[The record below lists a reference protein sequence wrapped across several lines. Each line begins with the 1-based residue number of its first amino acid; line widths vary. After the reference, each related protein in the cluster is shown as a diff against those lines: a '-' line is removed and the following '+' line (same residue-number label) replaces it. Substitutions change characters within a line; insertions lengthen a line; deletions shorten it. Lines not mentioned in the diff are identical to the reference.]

1 MKIFK
6 KKNYGVINI
15 SSIDNKYIPIVPDG
29 AWVKCDYCGKILYK
43 KDLEN
48 NYFICNNCGSNFRLS
63 AYDRLRFTCD
73 EGSFIEFNKN
83 MESNNPMNFPGYEKK
98 LNKNKKA
105 RTLVTFLCVLISAL
119 SQAYV
124 IQVFIQPANL
134 LSSGFTGVAI
144 LIEKITST
152 YFGFSFSTS
161 LGMIVLNVPVAIL
174 CYKNISPRFT
184 LFSLLQVFLASLFLK
199 VCQFQPLFNDI
210 LLNITFGGVS
220 YGLMA
225 VLVLR
230 GNASTGGTDFIALYI
245 SNKKGKSIWEYVF
258 VFNTLILMIFG
269 SMFGWI
275 HAGYSILFQFIST
288 KTIDSFYHRYERV
301 TLQITTK
308 KSKEIVEAY
317 IQYYRHG
324 ISCVEAIGGYSK
336 QPMNLLHTVVS
347 SYEVQDIIDL
357 MKDVD
362 PDLIVNVI
370 KTENFYGG
378 FYQQPIE

>member
-1 MKIFK
+1 MI
-6 KKNYGVINI
+6 
-15 SSIDNKYIPIVPDG
+15 
-29 AWVKCDYCGKILYK
+29 
-43 KDLEN
+43 
-48 NYFICNNCGSNFRLS
+48 
-63 AYDRLRFTCD
+63 
-73 EGSFIEFNKN
+73 
-83 MESNNPMNFPGYEKK
+83 KK

-184 LFSLLQVFLASLFLK
+184 LFSLLQVFLARLFLK

-288 KTIDSFYHRYERV
+288 RTIDSFYHRYERV
-301 TLQITTK
+301 TLQVTTK
-308 KSKEIVEAY
+308 KAQAVMNKY
-317 IQYYRHG
+317 IKNYRHG
-324 ISCVEAIGGYSK
+324 ISCVEAIGGYSHEK
-336 QPMNLLHTVVS
+336 MYLLHTVVS
-347 SYEVQDIIDL
+347 SYEVLDIVEL
-357 MKDVD
+357 MKTVD
-362 PDLIVNVI
+362 SHIIVNVI
-370 KTENFYGG
+370 KTENFFGG
-378 FYQQPIE
+378 FYRPPID

>member
-1 MKIFK
+1 M
-6 KKNYGVINI
+6 
-15 SSIDNKYIPIVPDG
+15 
-29 AWVKCDYCGKILYK
+29 L
-43 KDLEN
+43 
-48 NYFICNNCGSNFRLS
+48 
-63 AYDRLRFTCD
+63 
-73 EGSFIEFNKN
+73 
-83 MESNNPMNFPGYEKK
+83 KK

-105 RTLVTFLCVLISAL
+105 RTLVTLLCVFVAAL

-174 CYKNISPRFT
+174 CYKNVSPRFT
-184 LFSLLQVFLASLFLK
+184 LFSLLQVFLASFFLK

-288 KTIDSFYHRYERV
+288 RTIDSFYHRYERV
-301 TLQITTK
+301 TLQVTTK
-308 KSKEIVEAY
+308 KAQAVMDKY
-317 IQYYRHG
+317 IKNYRHG
-324 ISCVEAIGGYSK
+324 ISCVEAIGGYSHEK
-336 QPMNLLHTVVS
+336 MYLLHTVVS
-347 SYEVQDIIDL
+347 SYEVLDIVEL
-357 MKDVD
+357 MKTVD
-362 PDLIVNVI
+362 SHIIVNVI
-370 KTENFYGG
+370 KTENFFGG
-378 FYQQPIE
+378 FYRPPID